1 MSAKDKKL
9 IMVTIAVVLIA
20 AVLILLDNSTFLV
33 KRTNEFELPED
44 AEIVAVN
51 KHGFIAFRMAYEA
64 KIKVDHDDPWAT
76 VELLEN
82 SCPVQGEVIP
92 YDNYMTTAEELFA
105 GYKLVP
111 APEEESNVWIGAY
124 TDIDDHEYVYILDS
138 EGPEDAYLYIYYT
151 R

>member
-51 KHGFIAFRMAYEA
+51 KHGFIAFRMASA
-64 KIKVDHDDPWAT
+64 
-76 VELLEN
+76 
-82 SCPVQGEVIP
+82 S
-92 YDNYMTTAEELFA
+92 
-105 GYKLVP
+105 
-111 APEEESNVWIGAY
+111 S
-124 TDIDDHEYVYILDS
+124 
-138 EGPEDAYLYIYYT
+138 